1 LLTALDSSDDLSLLG
16 SDRLI
21 QHPNYHVRVSNEHAS
36 GRPASVASRQLAA
49 LHREVGAR
57 LGRCDQRYTP
67 ARRIL
72 VEALSTAARPLTV
85 PELVALRPDVPQSSA
100 YRNVTALME
109 VGVVRRVAGTDD
121 HGRFELTEDLSGHH
135 HHFACVVCGKVEDLE
150 PSARLEQAL
159 AEAARVAS
167 EEQDVEITEH
177 RFDFVGRCSS
187 CKARQ

>member
-1 LLTALDSSDDLSLLG
+1 MSNESG
-16 SDRLI
+16 SD
-21 QHPNYHVRVSNEHAS
+21 HFAGGST
-36 GRPASVASRQLAA
+36 SRLAA
-49 LHREVGAR
+49 LHLEVSAR
-57 LGRCDQRYTP
+57 LGRSDQRYTP
-67 ARRIL
+67 ARRLL

-85 PELVALRPDVPQSSA
+85 PELVAMHPAVPQSSA

-121 HGRFELTEDLSGHH
+121 HGRFELTEDLSEHH

-159 AEAARVAS
+159 AEASRVAS

-187 CKARQ
+187 CKGAAATRR